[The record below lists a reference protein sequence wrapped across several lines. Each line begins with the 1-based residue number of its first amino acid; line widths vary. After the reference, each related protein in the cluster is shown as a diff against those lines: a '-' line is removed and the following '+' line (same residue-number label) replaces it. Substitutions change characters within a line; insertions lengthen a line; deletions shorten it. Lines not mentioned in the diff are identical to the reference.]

1 MADVTYRN
9 ATRIYRMTADDA
21 AVNSATVS
29 SSMERGQTD
38 RIALSIDPRRV
49 NPAFVETP
57 G

>member
-9 ATRIYRMTADDA
+9 ATRIHRMTADDA

-49 NPAFVETP
+49 NPAFVGTP